1 MEMKKRWDERK
12 EVGKL
17 VKLFV
22 TIVGRRTSTLK
33 VIYCIVDWIG
43 SVLDVLSGNDT
54 MLMLVAKLVKVLAPI
69 WCVAERHWYNPRL
82 IQCFFIQVG
91 F

>member
-1 MEMKKRWDERK
+1 MEMAKRCDKRK

-22 TIVGRRTSTLK
+22 RIVGRRTSTLK
-33 VIYCIVDWIG
+33 VIDCKVDKIG
-43 SVLDVLSGNDT
+43 SVLDVLSDNDT
-54 MLMLVAKLVKVLAPI
+54 MMMLVAKLVKVLVPI
-69 WCVAERHWYNPRL
+69 WCIAERHWYNARL